1 LWCVIN
7 GFAAAPEAALQRID
21 VWISVNHSL

>member
-1 LWCVIN
+1 VIN